1 MQQSQR
7 KILSLAFGVALATFA
22 AGAFAA
28 DAPASEEK
36 PLYES
41 VYSKSYAQYF
51 GGVGTVGE
59 AYDGTKDIQDW
70 EPSLVSKP
78 DGTKVW
84 SDLRTIYINTALD
97 PSNRY
102 SSINGF
108 VNVKFSGL
116 NLVNEHVS
124 RSNTFVLSDGNSDK
138 SASRETHLAFEGSV
152 IKHWNIVVEEP
163 TYREYFGIEDG
174 ERSTEHSITFRNSE
188 FTGDIVHNSKDA
200 GLMTDF
206 SPLVSDKGNQLNLD
220 LDGTKWT
227 GATYSTITSKVEG
240 GNSTK
245 QERDETSNHRTSLL
259 LANNSHWAVTDDS
272 FVTTLKADSDSDV
285 EILAGTAEKK
295 TKLSIDELDSG
306 VRVNVNDNTSLTV
319 GKTTDPAAAVLTD
332 GETTIH
338 ELDVRFKGLENA
350 AVAVRADNVST
361 KLVASDTLRAE
372 YDDDTII
379 RAMAKAVHTKE
390 ETVRFELEQGLF
402 SDGVSGT
409 VSHEGDDTF
418 QVNKTNRTTNENA
431 LAVADTG
438 SILFMQWRAETDDV
452 MQRMGDVRSSGKT
465 GLWVRHYGGRSE
477 FGSSDYDYLALQMG
491 ADRLVY
497 DGDVKV
503 LAGAAFS
510 YTDGDAKYS
519 TGTSDAKSY
528 AFTAYGELLTQSGS
542 FLTAALKYGAL
553 RNEVELSK
561 TIDGEFRA
569 DAWAFSV
576 ETGHRFALAKSFF
589 VEPHVGLTY
598 AKVNGDSFRV
608 GDNASVK
615 QDDFDSLVGG
625 VGLTLGFSCPN
636 DRGDVYLRL
645 DQKYD
650 FQGETSTGF
659 YSNGREVNRF
669 DKDLGGSWFEIGLGA
684 KARLTE
690 SLTGYAEFETAH
702 SGEVETPFRWNL
714 GLRYTF

>member
-1 MQQSQR
+1 MFTPLR
-7 KILSLAFGVALATFA
+7 HALSLAVGSALAVSA
-22 AGAFAA
+22 SGAFAGP
-28 DAPASEEK
+28 DG
-36 PLYES
+36 S
-41 VYSKSYAQYF
+41 VFGQSYAQYF
-51 GGVGTVGE
+51 GGVGAAGA
-59 AYDGTKDIQDW
+59 AYDGTQDILNW
-70 EPSLVSKP
+70 KP
-78 DGTKVW
+78 
-84 SDLRTIYINTALD
+84 
-97 PSNRY
+97 
-102 SSINGF
+102 
-108 VNVKFSGL
+108 
-116 NLVNEHVS
+116 
-124 RSNTFVLSDGNSDK
+124 
-138 SASRETHLAFEGSV
+138 
-152 IKHWNIVVEEP
+152 
-163 TYREYFGIEDG
+163 
-174 ERSTEHSITFRNSE
+174 TEIT
-188 FTGDIVHNSKDA
+188 
-200 GLMTDF
+200 L
-206 SPLVSDKGNQLNLD
+206 P
-220 LDGTKWT
+220 
-227 GATYSTITSKVEG
+227 
-240 GNSTK
+240 
-245 QERDETSNHRTSLL
+245 DETSNHRTNLL
-259 LANNSHWAVTDDS
+259 LADNSHWAVTDDS

-285 EILAGTAEKK
+285 EILAGTAEKQ
-295 TKLSIDELDSG
+295 TKLSIDKLDSG

-319 GKTTDPAAAVLTD
+319 GEQTAEPAAAVLADDVPKTY
-332 GETTIH
+332 

-350 AVAVRADNVST
+350 DVVVQADNVST
-361 KLVASDTLRAE
+361 KLVASANLRDGH
-372 YDDDTII
+372 DDDTII
-379 RAMAKAVHTKE
+379 RAMAEAVDTKE

-409 VSHEGDDTF
+409 VSHEDGTL

-542 FLTAALKYGAL
+542 FLSAALKYGAL

>member
-1 MQQSQR
+1 MFTPLR
-7 KILSLAFGVALATFA
+7 HALSLAVGSALAVSA
-22 AGAFAA
+22 SGAFAGP
-28 DAPASEEK
+28 DG
-36 PLYES
+36 S
-41 VYSKSYAQYF
+41 VFGQSYAQYF
-51 GGVGTVGE
+51 GGVGAAGA
-59 AYDGTKDIQDW
+59 AYDGTQDILNW
-70 EPSLVSKP
+70 KP
-78 DGTKVW
+78 TEITLPDETKVW
-84 SDLRTIYINTALD
+84 TNLRTIYLTTGLD
-97 PSNRY
+97 PLNSY
-102 SSINGF
+102 SSVNGK
-108 VNVKFSGL
+108 VHVSFSGL
-116 NLVNEHVS
+116 NLVNDKGS
-124 RSNTFVLSDGNSDK
+124 KPYKITMSDSSADK
-138 SASRETHLAFEGSV
+138 SPVRDMSLTFTDSV
-152 IKHWNIVVEEP
+152 VKRWNIVVEEP
-163 TYREYFGIEDG
+163 TYRKYFGIEDG
-174 ERSTEHSITFRNSE
+174 KHSTEHSITFRNSE
-188 FTGDIVHNSKDA
+188 FSGDIVHNSKDA

-206 SPLVSDKGNQLNLD
+206 SLVSDKGNQLNLD
-220 LDGTKWT
+220 LYGTKWT

-245 QERDETSNHRTSLL
+245 QERDETLKHRTNLL
-259 LANNSHWAVTDDS
+259 LADNSHWAVTDDS
-272 FVTTLKADSDSDV
+272 FVTTLTADSDSDV

-295 TKLSIDELDSG
+295 TKLSIDKLESG

-319 GKTTDPAAAVLTD
+319 GKTADPAAAVLADDVPKTY
-332 GETTIH
+332 

-350 AVAVRADNVST
+350 DVAVQADNVST
-361 KLVASDTLRAE
+361 KLVASANLRDG

-379 RAMAKAVHTKE
+379 RAMAEAVDTTEK
-390 ETVRFELEQGLF
+390 TVRFELEADTF
-402 SDGVSGT
+402 SDAVSGT
-409 VSHEGDDTF
+409 MRQEDGTF
-418 QVNKTNRTTNENA
+418 QVDQMHRTTNENA

>member
-1 MQQSQR
+1 MFTPLR
-7 KILSLAFGVALATFA
+7 HALSLAVGSALAVSA
-22 AGAFAA
+22 SGAFAGT
-28 DAPASEEK
+28 
-36 PLYES
+36 YQS
-41 VYSKSYAQYF
+41 VFGQSYAQYF
-51 GGVGTVGE
+51 GGVGTVDA
-59 AYDGTKDIQDW
+59 AYDGTKDIQNW
-70 EPSLVSKP
+70 KPTEITYP
-78 DGTKVW
+78 DGSKGQTN
-84 SDLRTIYINTALD
+84 LRTIYVTTGLD
-97 PSNRY
+97 PQNRH
-102 SSINGF
+102 SSVRGL
-108 VNVKFSGL
+108 VNLGFSGL
-116 NLVNEHVS
+116 NLVNDNGSKPYVITMS
-124 RSNTFVLSDGNSDK
+124 DSNGDK
-138 SASRETHLAFEGSV
+138 SPMRDMRLTFTDSV
-152 IKHWNIVVEEP
+152 VQRWNIVVEEP
-163 TYREYFGIEDG
+163 TYRKYFGIEDG
-174 ERSTEHSITFRNSE
+174 GHSTEHSITFRNSE
-188 FTGDIVHNSKDA
+188 FTGDIIHNSKEA
-200 GLMTDF
+200 GSMTDF
-206 SPLVSDKGNQLNLD
+206 VLVSEKGNQLDLD

-227 GATYSTITSKVEG
+227 GATYSTVGTKHER
-240 GNSTK
+240 NETLKHST
-245 QERDETSNHRTSLL
+245 NLL

-285 EILAGTAEKK
+285 EILAGTAQKQ

-319 GKTTDPAAAVLTD
+319 GKTAEPAAAVLAD

-338 ELDVRFKGLENA
+338 ELDVRFNGLENA

-372 YDDDTII
+372 HDDNALIS
-379 RAMAKAVHTKE
+379 AMAKAVDSKE
-390 ETVRFELEQGLF
+390 TTVRFELEADTF
-402 SDGVSGT
+402 SDAVSGT
-409 VSHEGDDTF
+409 LGRQEDGSL
-418 QVNKTNRTTNENA
+418 QVDQMHRTTNENA

-553 RNEVELSK
+553 RNEIEFSK
-561 TIDGEFRA
+561 MLDGEFRA

-690 SLTGYAEFETAH
+690 SLTGYAEFETAQ

>member
-1 MQQSQR
+1 MFTPLR
-7 KILSLAFGVALATFA
+7 HALSLAVGSALAVSA
-22 AGAFAA
+22 SSALA
-28 DAPASEEK
+28 DT
-36 PLYES
+36 YQS
-41 VYSKSYAQYF
+41 VFGQSYAQYF
-51 GGVGTVGE
+51 GGVGSVDA
-59 AYDGTKDIQDW
+59 AYDGTKDIQNW
-70 EPSLVSKP
+70 TPTEITYP
-78 DGTKVW
+78 DGSKGQTN
-84 SDLRTIYINTALD
+84 LRTIYLTTGLD
-97 PSNRY
+97 PLNSY
-102 SSINGF
+102 SSVNGK
-108 VNVKFSGL
+108 VHVSFSGL
-116 NLVNEHVS
+116 NLVNDKGS
-124 RSNTFVLSDGNSDK
+124 KPYKITMSDSSADK
-138 SASRETHLAFEGSV
+138 SPVRDMSLTFDNSV
-152 IKHWNIVVEEP
+152 VKRWNIVVEEP
-163 TYREYFGIEDG
+163 TYREYFGIQEG
-174 ERSTEHSITFRNSE
+174 ERSTEHSITFVNSE

-200 GLMTDF
+200 GLMKDF
-206 SPLVSDKGNQLNLD
+206 ALVSEKGNQLDLD

-227 GATYSTITSKVEG
+227 GATYSTVG
-240 GNSTK
+240 TK

-272 FVTTLKADSDSDV
+272 FVTTLKADSSSDV
-285 EILAGTAEKK
+285 EILAGTAEKQ
-295 TKLSIDELDSG
+295 TKLSIDKLDSG

-319 GKTTDPAAAVLTD
+319 GKTAGPAAAVLADDVPKTY
-332 GETTIH
+332 

-350 AVAVRADNVST
+350 DVAVQADNVST

-372 YDDDTII
+372 YDDNALIS
-379 RAMAKAVHTKE
+379 AMAKAVDTTEK
-390 ETVRFELEQGLF
+390 TVRFELEQGLF

-409 VSHEGDDTF
+409 VSYEGDDTL

>member
-1 MQQSQR
+1 MFTPLR
-7 KILSLAFGVALATFA
+7 HALSLAVGSALAVSA
-22 AGAFAA
+22 SGALAGP
-28 DAPASEEK
+28 DG
-36 PLYES
+36 S
-41 VYSKSYAQYF
+41 VFGQSYAQYF
-51 GGVGTVGE
+51 GGVGAAGA
-59 AYDGTKDIQDW
+59 AYDGTQDILNW
-70 EPSLVSKP
+70 KP
-78 DGTKVW
+78 TEITLPDETKVW
-84 SDLRTIYINTALD
+84 TNLRTIYLTTGLD
-97 PSNRY
+97 PLNSY
-102 SSINGF
+102 SSVNGK
-108 VNVKFSGL
+108 VHVSFSGL
-116 NLVNEHVS
+116 NLVNDKGS
-124 RSNTFVLSDGNSDK
+124 KPYKITMSDSSADK
-138 SASRETHLAFEGSV
+138 SPVRDMSLTFDNSV
-152 IKHWNIVVEEP
+152 VKRWNIVVEEP
-163 TYREYFGIEDG
+163 TYREYFGIQEG
-174 ERSTEHSITFRNSE
+174 ERSTEHSITFVNSE

-200 GLMTDF
+200 GLMKDF
-206 SPLVSDKGNQLNLD
+206 ALVSNEGNQLELH
-220 LDGTKWT
+220 LFGSKWT
-227 GATYSTITSKVEG
+227 GATYSTVG
-240 GNSTK
+240 TK
-245 QERDETSNHRTSLL
+245 QERDETLKHRTNLL
-259 LANNSHWAVTDDS
+259 LADNSHWAVTDDS

-285 EILAGTAEKK
+285 EILAGTAEKQ
-295 TKLSIDELDSG
+295 TKLSIDKLDSG

-372 YDDDTII
+372 YDDNALIS
-379 RAMAKAVHTKE
+379 AMAEAVDTTE
-390 ETVRFELEQGLF
+390 ETVRFELEADTF
-402 SDGVSGT
+402 SDAVSGT
-409 VSHEGDDTF
+409 MRQEDGTF
-418 QVNKTNRTTNENA
+418 QVDQMHRTTNENA

-659 YSNGREVNRF
+659 YSNDREVNRF

>member
-1 MQQSQR
+1 MSA
-7 KILSLAFGVALATFA
+7 SGALA
-22 AGAFAA
+22 GP
-28 DAPASEEK
+28 DG
-36 PLYES
+36 S
-41 VYSKSYAQYF
+41 VFDKYNTQYF
-51 GGVGTVGE
+51 SGVGKFE
-59 AYDGTKDIQDW
+59 SPYDGTKDIQKW
-70 EPSLVSKP
+70 TSAEYAER
-78 DGTKVW
+78 
-84 SDLRTIYINTALD
+84 DLRLINLITGLD
-97 PSNRY
+97 PFN
-102 SSINGF
+102 SSSSVNGK
-108 VNVKFSGL
+108 VHVSFSGL
-116 NLVNEHVS
+116 NLVNDKGS
-124 RSNTFVLSDGNSDK
+124 KPYRITMSDSNADK
-138 SASRETHLAFEGSV
+138 SPERDMSLTFTNSV
-152 IKHWNIVVEEP
+152 VKRWNIVVEEP
-163 TYREYFGIEDG
+163 THRKYFDIEDG
-174 ERSTEHSITFRNSE
+174 KHSTEHSITFVNSE

-206 SPLVSDKGNQLNLD
+206 DRVSNEGNELALD
-220 LDGTKWT
+220 LYGTKWT

-245 QERDETSNHRTSLL
+245 QERDETLKHRTNLL
-259 LANNSHWAVTDDS
+259 LADNSHWAVTDDS
-272 FVTTLKADSDSDV
+272 FVTTLTADSDSDV

-295 TKLSIDELDSG
+295 TKLSIGNLGSD

-319 GKTTDPAAAVLTD
+319 VGEQTTEPAAAVLVD
-332 GETTIH
+332 GENTIH

-361 KLVASDTLRAE
+361 KLVASANLRDGH
-372 YDDDTII
+372 DDDTII
-379 RAMAKAVHTKE
+379 RAMAKAVDTKE

-409 VSHEGDDTF
+409 VSHDEGDGTL

>member
-1 MQQSQR
+1 MFIPLR
-7 KILSLAFGVALATFA
+7 HALSLAVGSALAVSA
-22 AGAFAA
+22 SGAFA
-28 DAPASEEK
+28 DT
-36 PLYES
+36 YQS
-41 VYSKSYAQYF
+41 VFGQSYAQYF
-51 GGVGTVGE
+51 GGVGTVDA
-59 AYDGTKDIQDW
+59 AYDGTKDIQNW
-70 EPSLVSKP
+70 KPTEITYP
-78 DGTKVW
+78 DGSKGQTN
-84 SDLRTIYINTALD
+84 LRTIYVTTGLD
-97 PSNRY
+97 PQNRH
-102 SSINGF
+102 SSVRGL
-108 VNVKFSGL
+108 VNLGFSGL
-116 NLVNEHVS
+116 NLVNDKGSKPYVIMMS
-124 RSNTFVLSDGNSDK
+124 DSNGDK
-138 SASRETHLAFEGSV
+138 SPMRDMRLTFENSV
-152 IKHWNIVVEEP
+152 VQRWNIVVEEP
-163 TYREYFGIEDG
+163 TYRKYFGIEDG
-174 ERSTEHSITFRNSE
+174 VRSTEHSITFRNSE
-188 FTGDIVHNSKDA
+188 FTGDIIHNSKEA
-200 GLMTDF
+200 GSMTDF
-206 SPLVSDKGNQLNLD
+206 DLVLEKEKGNQLDLD

-227 GATYSTITSKVEG
+227 GATYSTVGTKHER
-240 GNSTK
+240 NETLKHST
-245 QERDETSNHRTSLL
+245 NLL

-272 FVTTLKADSDSDV
+272 FVTTLKADSSSDV
-285 EILAGTAEKK
+285 EILAGTAQKQ

-319 GKTTDPAAAVLTD
+319 GKTAEPAAAVLAD
-332 GETTIH
+332 GENTIH

-350 AVAVRADNVST
+350 AVAVRDDNVST

-372 YDDDTII
+372 HDDNALIS
-379 RAMAKAVHTKE
+379 AMAKAVDTKE
-390 ETVRFELEQGLF
+390 NTVRFELEADTF
-402 SDGVSGT
+402 SDAVSGT
-409 VSHEGDDTF
+409 LGRQDDGTF
-418 QVNKTNRTTNENA
+418 QLDQMNRTTNENA

-477 FGSSDYDYLALQMG
+477 FGGSDYDYLALQMG

-553 RNEVELSK
+553 RNEIEFSK
-561 TIDGEFRA
+561 MLDGEFRA

-690 SLTGYAEFETAH
+690 SLTGYAEFETAQ

>member
-1 MQQSQR
+1 MFTPLR
-7 KILSLAFGVALATFA
+7 HALSLAVGSALAVSA
-22 AGAFAA
+22 SSALA
-28 DAPASEEK
+28 DT
-36 PLYES
+36 YQS
-41 VYSKSYAQYF
+41 VFGQSYAQYF
-51 GGVGTVGE
+51 GGVGSVDA
-59 AYDGTKDIQDW
+59 AYDGTKDIQNW
-70 EPSLVSKP
+70 TPTEITYP
-78 DGTKVW
+78 DGSKGQTN
-84 SDLRTIYINTALD
+84 LRTIYLTTGLD
-97 PSNRY
+97 PLNSY
-102 SSINGF
+102 SSVNGK
-108 VNVKFSGL
+108 VHVSFSGL
-116 NLVNEHVS
+116 NLVNDKGS
-124 RSNTFVLSDGNSDK
+124 KPYKITMSDSSADK
-138 SASRETHLAFEGSV
+138 SPVRDMSLTFDNSV
-152 IKHWNIVVEEP
+152 VKRWNIVVEEP
-163 TYREYFGIEDG
+163 TYREYFGIQEG
-174 ERSTEHSITFRNSE
+174 ERSTEHSITFVNSE

-200 GLMTDF
+200 GLMKDF
-206 SPLVSDKGNQLNLD
+206 ALVSEKGNQLDLD

-227 GATYSTITSKVEG
+227 GATYSTVG
-240 GNSTK
+240 TK
-245 QERDETSNHRTSLL
+245 QERDETLKHSTNLL

-272 FVTTLKADSDSDV
+272 FVTTLKADSSSDV
-285 EILAGTAEKK
+285 EILAGTAEKQ
-295 TKLSIDELDSG
+295 TKLSIDKLDSG

-319 GKTTDPAAAVLTD
+319 GKTAGPAAAVLADDVPKTY
-332 GETTIH
+332 

-350 AVAVRADNVST
+350 DVAVQADNVST

-372 YDDDTII
+372 YDDNALIS
-379 RAMAKAVHTKE
+379 AMAKAVDTTE
-390 ETVRFELEQGLF
+390 ETVRFELEADTF
-402 SDGVSGT
+402 SDAVSGT
-409 VSHEGDDTF
+409 LGRQEDGSF
-418 QVNKTNRTTNENA
+418 QLDQMNRTTNENA

-702 SGEVETPFRWNL
+702 SGDVETPFRWNL

>member
-1 MQQSQR
+1 MFTPLR
-7 KILSLAFGVALATFA
+7 HALSLAVGSALAVSA
-22 AGAFAA
+22 SSALA
-28 DAPASEEK
+28 DTYGPVFDK
-36 PLYES
+36 LNT
-41 VYSKSYAQYF
+41 QYF
-51 GGVGTVGE
+51 SGIGKFE
-59 AYDGTKDIQDW
+59 SPYDGTKDIQKW
-70 EPSLVSKP
+70 TSAEYAER
-78 DGTKVW
+78 
-84 SDLRTIYINTALD
+84 DLRLINLITGLD
-97 PSNRY
+97 PFN
-102 SSINGF
+102 SSSSVNGK
-108 VNVKFSGL
+108 VHVLFSGL
-116 NLVNEHVS
+116 NLVNDKGS
-124 RSNTFVLSDGNSDK
+124 KPYRITMSDSNADK
-138 SASRETHLAFEGSV
+138 SPERDMSLTFTDSV
-152 IKHWNIVVEEP
+152 VKRWNIVVEEP
-163 TYREYFGIEDG
+163 TYRTYFGIKEG

-206 SPLVSDKGNQLNLD
+206 SLVSDKGNQLNLD
-220 LDGTKWT
+220 LYGTKWT

-259 LANNSHWAVTDDS
+259 LANKSHWAVTDDS

-285 EILAGTAEKK
+285 EILAGTAEKQ
-295 TKLSIDELDSG
+295 TKLSIDKLDSG

-319 GKTTDPAAAVLTD
+319 GKTAGPAAAVLADDVPKTY
-332 GETTIH
+332 

-350 AVAVRADNVST
+350 DVAVQADNVST
-361 KLVASDTLRAE
+361 KLVASANLRDGH
-372 YDDDTII
+372 DDDTII

-402 SDGVSGT
+402 SDAVSGT
-409 VSHEGDDTF
+409 LGRQEDGSF
-418 QVNKTNRTTNENA
+418 QLDQMNRTSNENA
-431 LAVADTG
+431 LAVTDTG

>member
-1 MQQSQR
+1 MFTPLR
-7 KILSLAFGVALATFA
+7 HALSLAVGSALAVSA
-22 AGAFAA
+22 SGALAGP
-28 DAPASEEK
+28 DG
-36 PLYES
+36 S
-41 VYSKSYAQYF
+41 VFGQSYAQYF
-51 GGVGTVGE
+51 GGVGAAGA
-59 AYDGTKDIQDW
+59 AYDGTQDILNW
-70 EPSLVSKP
+70 KP
-78 DGTKVW
+78 TEITLPDETKVW
-84 SDLRTIYINTALD
+84 TNLRTIYLTTGLD
-97 PSNRY
+97 PLNSY
-102 SSINGF
+102 SSVNGK
-108 VNVKFSGL
+108 VHVSFSGL
-116 NLVNEHVS
+116 NLVNDKGS
-124 RSNTFVLSDGNSDK
+124 KPYKITMSDSSADK
-138 SASRETHLAFEGSV
+138 SPVRDMSLTFDNSV
-152 IKHWNIVVEEP
+152 VKRWNIVVEEP
-163 TYREYFGIEDG
+163 TYREYFGIQEG
-174 ERSTEHSITFRNSE
+174 ERSTEHSITFVNSE

-200 GLMTDF
+200 GLMKDF
-206 SPLVSDKGNQLNLD
+206 ALVSNEGNQLELH
-220 LDGTKWT
+220 LFGSKWT
-227 GATYSTITSKVEG
+227 GATYSTVG
-240 GNSTK
+240 TK
-245 QERDETSNHRTSLL
+245 QERDETLKHRTNLL
-259 LANNSHWAVTDDS
+259 LADNSHWAVTDDS

-285 EILAGTAEKK
+285 EILAGTAEKQ
-295 TKLSIDELDSG
+295 TKLSIDKLDSG

-319 GKTTDPAAAVLTD
+319 GKTAEPAVAVLADDVPKTY
-332 GETTIH
+332 

-350 AVAVRADNVST
+350 AVLVQADNVST
-361 KLVASDTLRAE
+361 KLVASANLRDGH
-372 YDDDTII
+372 DDDTII

-409 VSHEGDDTF
+409 VSHEGD
-418 QVNKTNRTTNENA
+418 VNKTNRTTNENA

>member
-1 MQQSQR
+1 MFIPLR
-7 KILSLAFGVALATFA
+7 HALSLAVGSALAVSA
-22 AGAFAA
+22 SGAFA
-28 DAPASEEK
+28 DT
-36 PLYES
+36 YQS
-41 VYSKSYAQYF
+41 VFGQSYAQYF
-51 GGVGTVGE
+51 GGVGTVDA
-59 AYDGTKDIQDW
+59 AYDGTKDIQNW
-70 EPSLVSKP
+70 KPTEITYP
-78 DGTKVW
+78 DGSKGQTN
-84 SDLRTIYINTALD
+84 LRTIYVTTGLD
-97 PSNRY
+97 PQNRH
-102 SSINGF
+102 SSVRGL
-108 VNVKFSGL
+108 VNLGFSGL
-116 NLVNEHVS
+116 NLVNDKGSKPYVIMMS
-124 RSNTFVLSDGNSDK
+124 DSNGDK
-138 SASRETHLAFEGSV
+138 SPMRDMRLTFENSV
-152 IKHWNIVVEEP
+152 VQRWNIVVEEP
-163 TYREYFGIEDG
+163 TYRKYFGIEDG
-174 ERSTEHSITFRNSE
+174 VRSTEHSITFRNSE
-188 FTGDIVHNSKDA
+188 FTGDIIHNSKEA
-200 GLMTDF
+200 GSMTDF
-206 SPLVSDKGNQLNLD
+206 DLVLEKEKGNQLDLD

-227 GATYSTITSKVEG
+227 GATYSTVGTKHER
-240 GNSTK
+240 NETLKHST
-245 QERDETSNHRTSLL
+245 NLL

-272 FVTTLKADSDSDV
+272 FVTTLKADSSSDV
-285 EILAGTAEKK
+285 EILAGTAQKQ

-319 GKTTDPAAAVLTD
+319 GKTAEPAAAVLAD
-332 GETTIH
+332 GENTIH

-372 YDDDTII
+372 HDDNALIS
-379 RAMAKAVHTKE
+379 AMAKAVDTKE
-390 ETVRFELEQGLF
+390 NTVRFELEADTF
-402 SDGVSGT
+402 SDAVSGT
-409 VSHEGDDTF
+409 LGRQEDDTL
-418 QVNKTNRTTNENA
+418 QVDQMHRTTNENA

-477 FGSSDYDYLALQMG
+477 FGGSDYDYLALQMG

-542 FLTAALKYGAL
+542 FLTAALKYGAH
-553 RNEVELSK
+553 RNEIEFSK
-561 TIDGEFRA
+561 MLDGEFRA

-690 SLTGYAEFETAH
+690 SLTGYAEFETAQ

>member
-1 MQQSQR
+1 MFTPLR
-7 KILSLAFGVALATFA
+7 HALSLAVGSALAVSA
-22 AGAFAA
+22 SGALAGP
-28 DAPASEEK
+28 DG
-36 PLYES
+36 S
-41 VYSKSYAQYF
+41 VFDKYNTQYF
-51 GGVGTVGE
+51 SGVGKAGSP
-59 AYDGTKDIQDW
+59 YDGTKDIQKW
-70 EPSLVSKP
+70 ASAEYSER
-78 DGTKVW
+78 
-84 SDLRTIYINTALD
+84 DLRMIYLHTGLD
-97 PSNRY
+97 PLNSK
-102 SSINGF
+102 SSVNGSVHVSF
-108 VNVKFSGL
+108 TGL
-116 NLVNEHVS
+116 NLVNDKGS
-124 RSNTFVLSDGNSDK
+124 KPYRITMSDSNSDK
-138 SASRETHLAFEGSV
+138 SPVRDMGLTFANSV
-152 IKHWNIVVEEP
+152 VKRWNIIVEEP
-163 TYREYFGIEDG
+163 TYQNKFGIEDG
-174 ERSTEHSITFRNSE
+174 EPSTEHSIAFIDSE
-188 FTGDIVHNSKDA
+188 FTGDILHNSKEE
-200 GLMTDF
+200 GLLNNLNRL
-206 SPLVSDKGNQLNLD
+206 SGEGNQLVLE
-220 LDGTKWT
+220 LYGTKWT
-227 GATYSTITSKVEG
+227 GATYSTTTRSTG
-240 GNSTK
+240 GTGTK
-245 QERDETSNHRTSLL
+245 EERDESLKHSTKL
-259 LANNSHWAVTDDS
+259 FLFSNSHWAVTDDS
-272 FVTTLKADSDSDV
+272 FVTTLQADSDSDV

-306 VRVNVNDNTSLTV
+306 LRVNVNDNTSLTV
-319 GKTTDPAAAVLTD
+319 GKTAEPTAAVLTD

-338 ELDVRFKGLENA
+338 ELDVRFKGLEKA

-372 YDDDTII
+372 YDDNALIS
-379 RAMAKAVHTKE
+379 AMAEAVDTTEK
-390 ETVRFELEQGLF
+390 TVRFELEADTF
-402 SDGVSGT
+402 SDAVSGT
-409 VSHEGDDTF
+409 MRQEDGTF
-418 QVNKTNRTTNENA
+418 QVDQMHRTTNENA

>member
-1 MQQSQR
+1 MFTPLR
-7 KILSLAFGVALATFA
+7 HALSLAVGSALAVSA
-22 AGAFAA
+22 SGALAGP
-28 DAPASEEK
+28 DG
-36 PLYES
+36 S
-41 VYSKSYAQYF
+41 VFDKYNTQYF
-51 GGVGTVGE
+51 SGVGKAGSP
-59 AYDGTKDIQDW
+59 YDGTKDIQKW
-70 EPSLVSKP
+70 TSAEYAER
-78 DGTKVW
+78 
-84 SDLRTIYINTALD
+84 DLRMIYLHTGLD
-97 PSNRY
+97 PLNSK
-102 SSINGF
+102 SSVNGSVHVSF
-108 VNVKFSGL
+108 TGL
-116 NLVNEHVS
+116 NLVNDKGS
-124 RSNTFVLSDGNSDK
+124 KPYRITMSDSNSDK
-138 SASRETHLAFEGSV
+138 SPVRDMGLTFANSV
-152 IKHWNIVVEEP
+152 VKRWNIIVEEP
-163 TYREYFGIEDG
+163 TYQNKFGIEKG
-174 ERSTEHSITFRNSE
+174 EPSTEHSIAFIDSE
-188 FTGDIVHNSKDA
+188 FTGDILHNSKEE
-200 GLMTDF
+200 GLLNNLNRL
-206 SPLVSDKGNQLNLD
+206 SGEGNQLVLE
-220 LDGTKWT
+220 LYGTKWT

-285 EILAGTAEKK
+285 EILAGTAEKQ
-295 TKLSIDELDSG
+295 TKLSIDKLDSG

-319 GKTTDPAAAVLTD
+319 GKTAKPAAAVLADDVPKTY
-332 GETTIH
+332 

-350 AVAVRADNVST
+350 DVAVQANNVST
-361 KLVASDTLRAE
+361 KLVASANLRDGH
-372 YDDDTII
+372 DDDTII

-409 VSHEGDDTF
+409 VSYEGDDTL

-690 SLTGYAEFETAH
+690 SLTGYAEFETAQ

>member
-1 MQQSQR
+1 MFTPLR
-7 KILSLAFGVALATFA
+7 HALSLAVGSALAVSA
-22 AGAFAA
+22 SGALAGP
-28 DAPASEEK
+28 DG
-36 PLYES
+36 S
-41 VYSKSYAQYF
+41 VFDKYNTQYF
-51 GGVGTVGE
+51 SGVGKFE
-59 AYDGTKDIQDW
+59 SPYDGTKDIQKW
-70 EPSLVSKP
+70 TSAEYAER
-78 DGTKVW
+78 
-84 SDLRTIYINTALD
+84 DLRLINLITGLD
-97 PSNRY
+97 PFN
-102 SSINGF
+102 SSSSVNGK
-108 VNVKFSGL
+108 VHVSFSGL
-116 NLVNEHVS
+116 NLVNDKGS
-124 RSNTFVLSDGNSDK
+124 KPYRITMSDSNADK
-138 SASRETHLAFEGSV
+138 SPERDMSLTFTNSV
-152 IKHWNIVVEEP
+152 VKRWNIVVEEP
-163 TYREYFGIEDG
+163 TYRKYFGIEDG
-174 ERSTEHSITFRNSE
+174 KHSTEHSITFVNSE

-206 SPLVSDKGNQLNLD
+206 DRVSNEGNELALD
-220 LDGTKWT
+220 LYGTKWT

-245 QERDETSNHRTSLL
+245 QERDETLKHRTNLL
-259 LANNSHWAVTDDS
+259 LADNSHWAVTDDS
-272 FVTTLKADSDSDV
+272 FVTTLTADSDSDV

-295 TKLSIDELDSG
+295 TKLSIGNLGSD

-319 GKTTDPAAAVLTD
+319 VGEQTTEPAAAVLVD
-332 GETTIH
+332 GENTIH

-361 KLVASDTLRAE
+361 KLVASANLRDGH
-372 YDDDTII
+372 DDDTII
-379 RAMAKAVHTKE
+379 RAMAKAVDTKE

-409 VSHEGDDTF
+409 VSHEGDDTL

-690 SLTGYAEFETAH
+690 SLTGYAEFETAQ

>member
-1 MQQSQR
+1 MFTPLR
-7 KILSLAFGVALATFA
+7 HALSLAVGSALAVSA
-22 AGAFAA
+22 SGALAG
-28 DAPASEEK
+28 P
-36 PLYES
+36 YQS
-41 VYSKSYAQYF
+41 VFGEMYTQYF
-51 GGVGTVGE
+51 GGVGEAGA
-59 AYDGTKDIQDW
+59 AYDGTQDILNW
-70 EPSLVSKP
+70 KP
-78 DGTKVW
+78 TEITLPNDTKVW
-84 SDLRTIYINTALD
+84 TNLRTIYLTTGLD
-97 PSNRY
+97 PLNSY
-102 SSINGF
+102 SSVNGK
-108 VNVKFSGL
+108 VHVSFSGL
-116 NLVNEHVS
+116 NLVNDKGS
-124 RSNTFVLSDGNSDK
+124 KPYKITMSDSSADK
-138 SASRETHLAFEGSV
+138 SPVRDMSLTFDNSV
-152 IKHWNIVVEEP
+152 VKRWNIVVEEP
-163 TYREYFGIEDG
+163 TYREYFGIQEG
-174 ERSTEHSITFRNSE
+174 ECSTEHSITFVNSE

-200 GLMTDF
+200 GLMKDF
-206 SPLVSDKGNQLNLD
+206 ALVSDKGNQLNLD
-220 LDGTKWT
+220 LYGTKWT

-245 QERDETSNHRTSLL
+245 QERDETLKHRTNLL
-259 LANNSHWAVTDDS
+259 LADNSHWAVTDDS

-285 EILAGTAEKK
+285 EILAGTAEKQ
-295 TKLSIDELDSG
+295 TKLSIDKLDSG

-319 GKTTDPAAAVLTD
+319 GKTAELAAAVLADDVPKTY
-332 GETTIH
+332 

-350 AVAVRADNVST
+350 DVVVQADNVST
-361 KLVASDTLRAE
+361 KLVASANLRDGH
-372 YDDDTII
+372 DDDTII
-379 RAMAKAVHTKE
+379 RAMAKAVDTKE

-409 VSHEGDDTF
+409 VSHEGD
-418 QVNKTNRTTNENA
+418 VNKTNRTTNENA

-491 ADRLVY
+491 ADRVVV

-608 GDNASVK
+608 GDNASVN

>member
-1 MQQSQR
+1 MFTPLR
-7 KILSLAFGVALATFA
+7 HALSLAVGSALAVSA
-22 AGAFAA
+22 SGALAGP
-28 DAPASEEK
+28 DG
-36 PLYES
+36 S
-41 VYSKSYAQYF
+41 VFDKYNTQYF
-51 GGVGTVGE
+51 SGVGKFE
-59 AYDGTKDIQDW
+59 SPYDGTKDIQKW
-70 EPSLVSKP
+70 TSAEYAER
-78 DGTKVW
+78 
-84 SDLRTIYINTALD
+84 DLRLINLITGLD
-97 PSNRY
+97 PFN
-102 SSINGF
+102 SSSSVNGK
-108 VNVKFSGL
+108 VHVSFSGL
-116 NLVNEHVS
+116 NLVNDKGS
-124 RSNTFVLSDGNSDK
+124 KPYRITMSDSNADK
-138 SASRETHLAFEGSV
+138 SPERDMSLTFTNSV
-152 IKHWNIVVEEP
+152 VKRWNIVVEEP
-163 TYREYFGIEDG
+163 TYRKYFGIEDG
-174 ERSTEHSITFRNSE
+174 KHSTEHSITFVNSE

-206 SPLVSDKGNQLNLD
+206 DRVSNEGNELALD
-220 LDGTKWT
+220 LYGTKWT

-245 QERDETSNHRTSLL
+245 QERDETLKHRTNLL
-259 LANNSHWAVTDDS
+259 LADNSHWAVTDDS
-272 FVTTLKADSDSDV
+272 FVTTLTADSDSDV

-295 TKLSIDELDSG
+295 TKLSIGNLGSD

-319 GKTTDPAAAVLTD
+319 VGEQTTEPAAAVLVD
-332 GETTIH
+332 GEATIH

-350 AVAVRADNVST
+350 DVAVQADNVST
-361 KLVASDTLRAE
+361 KLVASANLRDGH
-372 YDDDTII
+372 DDDTII
-379 RAMAKAVHTKE
+379 RAMAKAVDTKE

-409 VSHEGDDTF
+409 VSHEGDDTL

-690 SLTGYAEFETAH
+690 SLTGYAEFETAQ

>member
-1 MQQSQR
+1 MFTPLR
-7 KILSLAFGVALATFA
+7 HALSLAVGSALAVSA
-22 AGAFAA
+22 SSALA
-28 DAPASEEK
+28 DT
-36 PLYES
+36 YQS
-41 VYSKSYAQYF
+41 VFGQSYAQYF
-51 GGVGTVGE
+51 GGVGSVDA
-59 AYDGTKDIQDW
+59 AYDGTKDIQNW
-70 EPSLVSKP
+70 TPTEITYP
-78 DGTKVW
+78 DGSKGQTN
-84 SDLRTIYINTALD
+84 LRTIYLTTGLD
-97 PSNRY
+97 PLNSY
-102 SSINGF
+102 SSVNGK
-108 VNVKFSGL
+108 VHVSFSGL
-116 NLVNEHVS
+116 NLVNDKGS
-124 RSNTFVLSDGNSDK
+124 KPYKITMSDSSADK
-138 SASRETHLAFEGSV
+138 SPVRDMSLTFDNSV
-152 IKHWNIVVEEP
+152 VKRWNIVVEEP
-163 TYREYFGIEDG
+163 TYREYFGIQEG
-174 ERSTEHSITFRNSE
+174 ERSTEHSITFVNSE

-200 GLMTDF
+200 GLMKDF
-206 SPLVSDKGNQLNLD
+206 ALVSEKGNQLDLD

-227 GATYSTITSKVEG
+227 GATYSTVG
-240 GNSTK
+240 TK
-245 QERDETSNHRTSLL
+245 QERDETLKHSTNLL

-285 EILAGTAEKK
+285 EILAGTAEKQ
-295 TKLSIDELDSG
+295 TKLSIDKLDSG

-319 GKTTDPAAAVLTD
+319 GKTAEPAAAVLADDVPKTY
-332 GETTIH
+332 

-350 AVAVRADNVST
+350 DVVVQADNVST
-361 KLVASDTLRAE
+361 KLVASANLRDGH
-372 YDDDTII
+372 DDDTII
-379 RAMAKAVHTKE
+379 RAMAKAVDTKE

-409 VSHEGDDTF
+409 VSHEGDGTL

>member
-1 MQQSQR
+1 MFTPLR
-7 KILSLAFGVALATFA
+7 HALSLAVGSALAVSA
-22 AGAFAA
+22 SGAFA
-28 DAPASEEK
+28 DTYGPVFDK
-36 PLYES
+36 LNT
-41 VYSKSYAQYF
+41 QYF
-51 GGVGTVGE
+51 SGIGKFE
-59 AYDGTKDIQDW
+59 SPYDGTKDIQKW
-70 EPSLVSKP
+70 TSAEYAER
-78 DGTKVW
+78 
-84 SDLRTIYINTALD
+84 DLRLINLITGLD
-97 PSNRY
+97 PFNSN
-102 SSINGF
+102 SSVNGK
-108 VNVKFSGL
+108 VHVLFSGL
-116 NLVNEHVS
+116 NLVNDKGS
-124 RSNTFVLSDGNSDK
+124 KPYRITMSDSNADK
-138 SASRETHLAFEGSV
+138 SPERDMSLTFTDSV
-152 IKHWNIVVEEP
+152 VKRWNIVVEEP
-163 TYREYFGIEDG
+163 TYRTYFGIKEG

-206 SPLVSDKGNQLNLD
+206 ALVSDKGNQLNLD
-220 LDGTKWT
+220 LYGTKWT

-245 QERDETSNHRTSLL
+245 QERDETSNHRTNLL

-295 TKLSIDELDSG
+295 TKLSIDKLDSG

-319 GKTTDPAAAVLTD
+319 GEQTAEPAAAVLADDVPKTY
-332 GETTIH
+332 

-350 AVAVRADNVST
+350 AVAVWADNVST
-361 KLVASDTLRAE
+361 KLVASANLRDGH
-372 YDDDTII
+372 DDDTII
-379 RAMAKAVHTKE
+379 RAMAKAVNTKE

-409 VSHEGDDTF
+409 VSHEDGTL

>member
-1 MQQSQR
+1 MFTPLR
-7 KILSLAFGVALATFA
+7 HALSLAVGSALAVSA
-22 AGAFAA
+22 SGAFAGP
-28 DAPASEEK
+28 DG
-36 PLYES
+36 S
-41 VYSKSYAQYF
+41 VFGQSYAQYF
-51 GGVGTVGE
+51 GGVGAAGA
-59 AYDGTKDIQDW
+59 AYDGTQDILNW
-70 EPSLVSKP
+70 KP
-78 DGTKVW
+78 TEITLPNDTKVW
-84 SDLRTIYINTALD
+84 TNLRTIYLTTGLD
-97 PSNRY
+97 PLNSY
-102 SSINGF
+102 SSVNGK
-108 VNVKFSGL
+108 VHVSFSGL
-116 NLVNEHVS
+116 NLVNDKGS
-124 RSNTFVLSDGNSDK
+124 KPYKITMSDSSADK
-138 SASRETHLAFEGSV
+138 SPVRDMSLTFDNSV
-152 IKHWNIVVEEP
+152 VKRWNIVVEEP
-163 TYREYFGIEDG
+163 TYRKYFGIEDG
-174 ERSTEHSITFRNSE
+174 KHSTEHSITFVNSE

-200 GLMTDF
+200 GLMKDF
-206 SPLVSDKGNQLNLD
+206 ALVSDKGNQLNLD
-220 LDGTKWT
+220 LYGTKWT

-245 QERDETSNHRTSLL
+245 QERDETSNHRTNLL
-259 LANNSHWAVTDDS
+259 LADNSHWAVTDDS
-272 FVTTLKADSDSDV
+272 FVTTLTADSDSDV
-285 EILAGTAEKK
+285 EILAGTAEKQ
-295 TKLSIDELDSG
+295 TKLSIDKLDSG

-319 GKTTDPAAAVLTD
+319 GKTAELAAAVLADDVPKTY
-332 GETTIH
+332 

-350 AVAVRADNVST
+350 DVVVQADNVST
-361 KLVASDTLRAE
+361 KLVASANLRDGH
-372 YDDDTII
+372 DDDTII
-379 RAMAKAVHTKE
+379 RAMAKAVDTKE

-409 VSHEGDDTF
+409 VSHEGD
-418 QVNKTNRTTNENA
+418 VNKTNRTTNENA

-491 ADRLVY
+491 ADRVVV

>member
-1 MQQSQR
+1 MFTPLR
-7 KILSLAFGVALATFA
+7 HALSLAVGSALAVSA
-22 AGAFAA
+22 SGALAGP
-28 DAPASEEK
+28 DG
-36 PLYES
+36 S
-41 VYSKSYAQYF
+41 VFDKYNTQYF
-51 GGVGTVGE
+51 SGVGKFE
-59 AYDGTKDIQDW
+59 SPYDGTKDIQKW
-70 EPSLVSKP
+70 TSAEYAER
-78 DGTKVW
+78 
-84 SDLRTIYINTALD
+84 DLRLINLITGLD
-97 PSNRY
+97 PFN
-102 SSINGF
+102 SSSSVNGK
-108 VNVKFSGL
+108 VHVSFSGL
-116 NLVNEHVS
+116 NLVNDKGS
-124 RSNTFVLSDGNSDK
+124 KPYRITMSDSNADK
-138 SASRETHLAFEGSV
+138 SPERDMSLTFTNSV
-152 IKHWNIVVEEP
+152 VKRWNIVVEEP
-163 TYREYFGIEDG
+163 TYRKYFGIEDG
-174 ERSTEHSITFRNSE
+174 KHSTEHSITFVNSE

-206 SPLVSDKGNQLNLD
+206 DRVSNEGNELALD
-220 LDGTKWT
+220 LYGTKWT

-245 QERDETSNHRTSLL
+245 QERDETLKHRTNLL
-259 LANNSHWAVTDDS
+259 LADNSHWAVTDDS
-272 FVTTLKADSDSDV
+272 FVTTLTADSDSDV

-319 GKTTDPAAAVLTD
+319 GKKAEPAAAVLTD

-350 AVAVRADNVST
+350 DVVVQADNVST

-372 YDDDTII
+372 YDDNALIS
-379 RAMAKAVHTKE
+379 AMAEAVDTTEK
-390 ETVRFELEQGLF
+390 TVRFELEADTF
-402 SDGVSGT
+402 SDAVSGT
-409 VSHEGDDTF
+409 MRQEDGTF
-418 QVNKTNRTTNENA
+418 QVDQMHRTTNENA

>member
-1 MQQSQR
+1 MFTPLR
-7 KILSLAFGVALATFA
+7 HALSLAVGSALAVSA
-22 AGAFAA
+22 SGALAGP
-28 DAPASEEK
+28 DG
-36 PLYES
+36 S
-41 VYSKSYAQYF
+41 VFDKYNTQYF
-51 GGVGTVGE
+51 SGVGKFE
-59 AYDGTKDIQDW
+59 SPYDGTKDIQKW
-70 EPSLVSKP
+70 TSAEYAER
-78 DGTKVW
+78 
-84 SDLRTIYINTALD
+84 DLRLINLITGLD
-97 PSNRY
+97 PFN
-102 SSINGF
+102 SSSSVNGK
-108 VNVKFSGL
+108 VHVSFSGL
-116 NLVNEHVS
+116 NLVNDKGS
-124 RSNTFVLSDGNSDK
+124 KPYRITMSDSNADK
-138 SASRETHLAFEGSV
+138 SPERDMSLTFTNSV
-152 IKHWNIVVEEP
+152 VKRWNIVVEEP
-163 TYREYFGIEDG
+163 TYRKYFGIEDG
-174 ERSTEHSITFRNSE
+174 KHSTEHSITFVNSE

-206 SPLVSDKGNQLNLD
+206 DRVSNEGNELALD
-220 LDGTKWT
+220 LYGTKWT

-245 QERDETSNHRTSLL
+245 QERDETLKHRTNLL
-259 LANNSHWAVTDDS
+259 LADNSHWAVTDDS
-272 FVTTLKADSDSDV
+272 FVTTLTADSDSDV

-295 TKLSIDELDSG
+295 TKLSIGNLGSD

-319 GKTTDPAAAVLTD
+319 VGEQTAEPAAAVLAD
-332 GETTIH
+332 GENTIH

-361 KLVASDTLRAE
+361 KLVASANLRDGH
-372 YDDDTII
+372 DDDTII
-379 RAMAKAVHTKE
+379 RAMAKAVDTKE

-409 VSHEGDDTF
+409 VSHEGDDTL

>member
-1 MQQSQR
+1 MFTPLR
-7 KILSLAFGVALATFA
+7 HALSLAVGSALAVSA
-22 AGAFAA
+22 SGAFAGP
-28 DAPASEEK
+28 DG
-36 PLYES
+36 S
-41 VYSKSYAQYF
+41 VFGQSYAQYF
-51 GGVGTVGE
+51 GGVGAAGA
-59 AYDGTKDIQDW
+59 AYDGTQDILNW
-70 EPSLVSKP
+70 KP
-78 DGTKVW
+78 TEITLPDETKVW
-84 SDLRTIYINTALD
+84 TNLRTIYLTTGLD
-97 PSNRY
+97 PLNSY
-102 SSINGF
+102 SSVNGK
-108 VNVKFSGL
+108 VHVSFSGL
-116 NLVNEHVS
+116 NLVNDKGS
-124 RSNTFVLSDGNSDK
+124 KPYKITMSDSSADK
-138 SASRETHLAFEGSV
+138 SPVRDMSLTFDNSV
-152 IKHWNIVVEEP
+152 VKRWNIVVEEP
-163 TYREYFGIEDG
+163 TYRKYFGIEDG
-174 ERSTEHSITFRNSE
+174 KHSTEHSITFVNSE

-200 GLMTDF
+200 GLMKDF
-206 SPLVSDKGNQLNLD
+206 ALVSEKGNQLDLD

-227 GATYSTITSKVEG
+227 GATYSTVG
-240 GNSTK
+240 TK
-245 QERDETSNHRTSLL
+245 QERDETLKHSTNLL

-272 FVTTLKADSDSDV
+272 FVTTLKADSSSDV
-285 EILAGTAEKK
+285 EILAGTAEKQ
-295 TKLSIDELDSG
+295 TKLSIDKLDSG

-319 GKTTDPAAAVLTD
+319 GKTAGPAAAVLADDVPKTY
-332 GETTIH
+332 

-350 AVAVRADNVST
+350 DVAVQADNVST

-372 YDDDTII
+372 YDDNALIS
-379 RAMAKAVHTKE
+379 AMAKAVDTTEK
-390 ETVRFELEQGLF
+390 TVRFELEQGLF

-409 VSHEGDDTF
+409 VSYEGDDTL

-477 FGSSDYDYLALQMG
+477 FGTSDYDYLALQMG

>member
-1 MQQSQR
+1 MFTPLR
-7 KILSLAFGVALATFA
+7 HALSLAVGSALAVSA
-22 AGAFAA
+22 SGAFAGP
-28 DAPASEEK
+28 DG
-36 PLYES
+36 S
-41 VYSKSYAQYF
+41 VFGQSYAQYF
-51 GGVGTVGE
+51 GGVGAAGA
-59 AYDGTKDIQDW
+59 AYDGTQDILNW
-70 EPSLVSKP
+70 KP
-78 DGTKVW
+78 TEITLPDETKVW
-84 SDLRTIYINTALD
+84 TNLRTIYLTTGLD
-97 PSNRY
+97 PLNSY
-102 SSINGF
+102 SSVNGK
-108 VNVKFSGL
+108 VHVSFSGL
-116 NLVNEHVS
+116 NLVNDKGS
-124 RSNTFVLSDGNSDK
+124 KPYKITMSDSSADK
-138 SASRETHLAFEGSV
+138 SPVRDMSLTFDNSV
-152 IKHWNIVVEEP
+152 VKRWNIVVEEP
-163 TYREYFGIEDG
+163 TYREYFGIQEG
-174 ERSTEHSITFRNSE
+174 ERSTEHSITFVNSE

-200 GLMTDF
+200 GLMKDF
-206 SPLVSDKGNQLNLD
+206 ALVSDKGNQLELH
-220 LDGTKWT
+220 LFGSKWT
-227 GATYSTITSKVEG
+227 GATYSTVG
-240 GNSTK
+240 TK
-245 QERDETSNHRTSLL
+245 QERDETLKHRTNLL
-259 LANNSHWAVTDDS
+259 LADNSHWAVTDDS

-285 EILAGTAEKK
+285 EILAGTAEKQ
-295 TKLSIDELDSG
+295 TKLSIDKLDSG

-319 GKTTDPAAAVLTD
+319 GKTAEPAVAVLADDVPKTY
-332 GETTIH
+332 

-350 AVAVRADNVST
+350 DVVVQADNVST
-361 KLVASDTLRAE
+361 KLVASANLRDGH
-372 YDDDTII
+372 DDDTII
-379 RAMAKAVHTKE
+379 RAMAKAVDTKE

-409 VSHEGDDTF
+409 VSHEGD
-418 QVNKTNRTTNENA
+418 VNKTNRTTNENA

>member
-1 MQQSQR
+1 MFTPLR
-7 KILSLAFGVALATFA
+7 HALSLAVGSALAVSA
-22 AGAFAA
+22 SGALAGP
-28 DAPASEEK
+28 DG
-36 PLYES
+36 S
-41 VYSKSYAQYF
+41 VFDKYNTQYF
-51 GGVGTVGE
+51 SGVGKFE
-59 AYDGTKDIQDW
+59 SPYDGTKDIQKW
-70 EPSLVSKP
+70 TSAEYAER
-78 DGTKVW
+78 
-84 SDLRTIYINTALD
+84 DLRLINLITGLD
-97 PSNRY
+97 PFN
-102 SSINGF
+102 SSSSVNGK
-108 VNVKFSGL
+108 VHVSFSGL
-116 NLVNEHVS
+116 NLVNDKGS
-124 RSNTFVLSDGNSDK
+124 KPYRITMSDSNADK
-138 SASRETHLAFEGSV
+138 SPERDMSLTFTNSV
-152 IKHWNIVVEEP
+152 VKRWNIVVEEP
-163 TYREYFGIEDG
+163 TYRKYFGIEDG
-174 ERSTEHSITFRNSE
+174 KHSTEHSITFVNSE

-206 SPLVSDKGNQLNLD
+206 DRVSNEGNELALD
-220 LDGTKWT
+220 LYGTKWT

-245 QERDETSNHRTSLL
+245 QERDETLKHRTNLL
-259 LANNSHWAVTDDS
+259 LADNSHWAVTDDS
-272 FVTTLKADSDSDV
+272 FVTTLTADSDSDV

-295 TKLSIDELDSG
+295 TKLSIGNLGSD

-319 GKTTDPAAAVLTD
+319 GKKTDPAAAVLTD

-350 AVAVRADNVST
+350 DVAVQADNVST
-361 KLVASDTLRAE
+361 KLVASANLRDGH
-372 YDDDTII
+372 DDDTII
-379 RAMAKAVHTKE
+379 RAMAKAVHTNE

-409 VSHEGDDTF
+409 VSHVDGTL

-690 SLTGYAEFETAH
+690 SLTGYAEFETAQ

>member
-1 MQQSQR
+1 MFTPLR
-7 KILSLAFGVALATFA
+7 HALSLAVGSALAVSA
-22 AGAFAA
+22 SGALAGP
-28 DAPASEEK
+28 DG
-36 PLYES
+36 S
-41 VYSKSYAQYF
+41 VFDKYNTQYF
-51 GGVGTVGE
+51 SGVGKFE
-59 AYDGTKDIQDW
+59 SPYDGTKDIQKW
-70 EPSLVSKP
+70 TSAEYAER
-78 DGTKVW
+78 
-84 SDLRTIYINTALD
+84 DLRLINLITGLD
-97 PSNRY
+97 PFN
-102 SSINGF
+102 SSSSVNGK
-108 VNVKFSGL
+108 VHVSFSGL
-116 NLVNEHVS
+116 NLVNDKGS
-124 RSNTFVLSDGNSDK
+124 KPYRITMSDSNADK
-138 SASRETHLAFEGSV
+138 SPERDMSLTFTNSV
-152 IKHWNIVVEEP
+152 VKRWNIVVEEP
-163 TYREYFGIEDG
+163 TYRKYFGIEDG
-174 ERSTEHSITFRNSE
+174 KHSTEHSITFVNSE

-206 SPLVSDKGNQLNLD
+206 DRVSNEGNELALD
-220 LDGTKWT
+220 LYGTKWT

-245 QERDETSNHRTSLL
+245 QERDETLKHRTNLL
-259 LANNSHWAVTDDS
+259 LADNSHWAVTDDS
-272 FVTTLKADSDSDV
+272 FVTTLTADSDSDV

-295 TKLSIDELDSG
+295 TKLSIGNLGSD

-319 GKTTDPAAAVLTD
+319 VGEQTTEPAAAVLVD
-332 GETTIH
+332 GENTIH

-361 KLVASDTLRAE
+361 KLVASANLRDGH
-372 YDDDTII
+372 DDDTII
-379 RAMAKAVHTKE
+379 RAMAKAVDTKE

-409 VSHEGDDTF
+409 VSHEGDDTL

-625 VGLTLGFSCPN
+625 VGLTLGLSCPN

-690 SLTGYAEFETAH
+690 SLTGYAEFETAQ

>member
-1 MQQSQR
+1 MFTPLR
-7 KILSLAFGVALATFA
+7 HALSLAVGSALAVSA
-22 AGAFAA
+22 SSAFA
-28 DAPASEEK
+28 DT
-36 PLYES
+36 YQS
-41 VYSKSYAQYF
+41 VLGESYAQYF
-51 GGVGTVGE
+51 GGVGSVDA
-59 AYDGTKDIQDW
+59 AYDGTKDIQNW
-70 EPSLVSKP
+70 KPTEITYP
-78 DGTKVW
+78 DGSKGQTN
-84 SDLRTIYINTALD
+84 LRTIYVTTGLD
-97 PSNRY
+97 PQNRH
-102 SSINGF
+102 SSVRGL
-108 VNVKFSGL
+108 VNLGFSGL
-116 NLVNEHVS
+116 NLVNDKGSKPYVITMS
-124 RSNTFVLSDGNSDK
+124 DSNGDK
-138 SASRETHLAFEGSV
+138 SPMRDMRLTFENSV
-152 IKHWNIVVEEP
+152 VQRWNIVVEEP
-163 TYREYFGIEDG
+163 TYRKYFGIEDG
-174 ERSTEHSITFRNSE
+174 VRSTEHSITFRNSE
-188 FTGDIVHNSKDA
+188 FTGDIIHNSKEA
-200 GLMTDF
+200 GSMTDF
-206 SPLVSDKGNQLNLD
+206 APVLAKEKGNQLELD

-227 GATYSTITSKVEG
+227 GATYSTVGTKHER
-240 GNSTK
+240 NETLKHST
-245 QERDETSNHRTSLL
+245 NLL

-272 FVTTLKADSDSDV
+272 FVTTLKADSSSDV
-285 EILAGTAEKK
+285 EILAGTAQKQ
-295 TKLSIDELDSG
+295 TKLSIDKLDSG

-319 GKTTDPAAAVLTD
+319 GKQTAEPAAAVLAD
-332 GETTIH
+332 DEPKPY

-372 YDDDTII
+372 HDDNALIS
-379 RAMAKAVHTKE
+379 AMAKAVDTKE
-390 ETVRFELEQGLF
+390 NTVRFELEADTF
-402 SDGVSGT
+402 SDAVSGT
-409 VSHEGDDTF
+409 LGRQDGTL
-418 QVNKTNRTTNENA
+418 QVDQMHRTTNENA

-553 RNEVELSK
+553 RNEIEFSK
-561 TIDGEFRA
+561 MLDGEFRA

-690 SLTGYAEFETAH
+690 SLTGYAEFETAQ

>member
-1 MQQSQR
+1 MFTPLR
-7 KILSLAFGVALATFA
+7 HALSLAVGSALAVSA
-22 AGAFAA
+22 SGALAGP
-28 DAPASEEK
+28 DG
-36 PLYES
+36 S
-41 VYSKSYAQYF
+41 VFDKYNTQYF
-51 GGVGTVGE
+51 SGVGKFE
-59 AYDGTKDIQDW
+59 SPYDGTKDIQKW
-70 EPSLVSKP
+70 TSAEYAER
-78 DGTKVW
+78 
-84 SDLRTIYINTALD
+84 DLRLINLITGLD
-97 PSNRY
+97 PFN
-102 SSINGF
+102 SSSSVNGK
-108 VNVKFSGL
+108 VHVSFSGL
-116 NLVNEHVS
+116 NLVNDKGS
-124 RSNTFVLSDGNSDK
+124 KPYRITMSDSNADK
-138 SASRETHLAFEGSV
+138 SPERDMSLTFTNSV
-152 IKHWNIVVEEP
+152 VKRWNIVVEEP
-163 TYREYFGIEDG
+163 TYRKYFGIEDG
-174 ERSTEHSITFRNSE
+174 KHSTEHSITFVNSE

-206 SPLVSDKGNQLNLD
+206 NRVSNEGNELALD
-220 LDGTKWT
+220 LYGTKWT

-245 QERDETSNHRTSLL
+245 QERDETLKHRTNLL
-259 LANNSHWAVTDDS
+259 LADNSHWAVTDDS
-272 FVTTLKADSDSDV
+272 FVTTLTADSDSDV

-295 TKLSIDELDSG
+295 TKLSIGNLGSD

-319 GKTTDPAAAVLTD
+319 VGEQTTEPAAAVLVD
-332 GETTIH
+332 GENTIH

-361 KLVASDTLRAE
+361 KLVASANLRDGH
-372 YDDDTII
+372 DDDTII
-379 RAMAKAVHTKE
+379 RAMAKAVDTKE

-409 VSHEGDDTF
+409 VSHEGDDTL

>member
-1 MQQSQR
+1 MFTPLR
-7 KILSLAFGVALATFA
+7 HALSLAVGSALAVSA
-22 AGAFAA
+22 SGALAGP
-28 DAPASEEK
+28 DG
-36 PLYES
+36 S
-41 VYSKSYAQYF
+41 VFDKYNTQYF
-51 GGVGTVGE
+51 SGVGKFE
-59 AYDGTKDIQDW
+59 SPYDGTKDIQKW
-70 EPSLVSKP
+70 TSAEYAER
-78 DGTKVW
+78 
-84 SDLRTIYINTALD
+84 DLRLINLITGLD
-97 PSNRY
+97 PFN
-102 SSINGF
+102 SSSSVNGK
-108 VNVKFSGL
+108 VHVSFSGL
-116 NLVNEHVS
+116 NLVNDKGS
-124 RSNTFVLSDGNSDK
+124 KPYRITMSDSNADK
-138 SASRETHLAFEGSV
+138 SPERDMSLTFTNSV
-152 IKHWNIVVEEP
+152 VKRWNIVVEEP
-163 TYREYFGIEDG
+163 TYRKYFGIEDG
-174 ERSTEHSITFRNSE
+174 KHSTEHSITFVNSE

-206 SPLVSDKGNQLNLD
+206 ARVSDEGNELALD
-220 LDGTKWT
+220 LYGTKWT

-245 QERDETSNHRTSLL
+245 QERDETLKHRTNLL
-259 LANNSHWAVTDDS
+259 LADNSHWAVTDDS
-272 FVTTLKADSDSDV
+272 FVTTLTADSDSDV

-295 TKLSIDELDSG
+295 TKLSIGNLGSD

-319 GKTTDPAAAVLTD
+319 VGEQTTEPAAAVLAD
-332 GETTIH
+332 GENTIH

-372 YDDDTII
+372 HDDNALIS
-379 RAMAKAVHTKE
+379 AMAKAVDTKE
-390 ETVRFELEQGLF
+390 NTVRFELEADTF
-402 SDGVSGT
+402 SDAVSGT
-409 VSHEGDDTF
+409 LGRQEDDTF
-418 QVNKTNRTTNENA
+418 QVDQMNRKTNENA

-452 MQRMGDVRSSGKT
+452 MHRMGDVRSSGKT

>member
-1 MQQSQR
+1 MFIPLR
-7 KILSLAFGVALATFA
+7 HALSLAVGSALAVSA
-22 AGAFAA
+22 SGAFA
-28 DAPASEEK
+28 DT
-36 PLYES
+36 YQS
-41 VYSKSYAQYF
+41 VFGQSYAQYF
-51 GGVGTVGE
+51 GGVGTVDA
-59 AYDGTKDIQDW
+59 AYDGTKDIQNW
-70 EPSLVSKP
+70 KPTEITYP
-78 DGTKVW
+78 DGSKGQTN
-84 SDLRTIYINTALD
+84 LRTIYVTTGLD
-97 PSNRY
+97 PQNRH
-102 SSINGF
+102 SSVRGL
-108 VNVKFSGL
+108 VNLGFSGL
-116 NLVNEHVS
+116 NLVNDKGSKPYVIMMS
-124 RSNTFVLSDGNSDK
+124 DSNGDK
-138 SASRETHLAFEGSV
+138 SPMRDMRLTFENSV
-152 IKHWNIVVEEP
+152 VQRWNIVVEEP
-163 TYREYFGIEDG
+163 TYRKYFGIEDG
-174 ERSTEHSITFRNSE
+174 VRSTEHSITFRNSE
-188 FTGDIVHNSKDA
+188 FTGDIIHNSKEA
-200 GLMTDF
+200 GSMTDF
-206 SPLVSDKGNQLNLD
+206 DLVLEKEKGNQLDLD

-227 GATYSTITSKVEG
+227 GATYSTVGTKHER
-240 GNSTK
+240 NETLKHST
-245 QERDETSNHRTSLL
+245 NLL

-272 FVTTLKADSDSDV
+272 FVTTLKADSSSDV
-285 EILAGTAEKK
+285 EILAGTAQKQ

-319 GKTTDPAAAVLTD
+319 GKTAEPAAAVLAD
-332 GETTIH
+332 GENTIH

-372 YDDDTII
+372 HDDNALIS
-379 RAMAKAVHTKE
+379 AMAKAVDTKE
-390 ETVRFELEQGLF
+390 NTVRFELEADTF
-402 SDGVSGT
+402 SDAVSGALGRQ
-409 VSHEGDDTF
+409 EDDTL
-418 QVNKTNRTTNENA
+418 QVDQMHRTTNENA

-477 FGSSDYDYLALQMG
+477 FGGSDYDYLALQMG

-553 RNEVELSK
+553 RNEIEFSK
-561 TIDGEFRA
+561 MLDGEFRA

-690 SLTGYAEFETAH
+690 SLTGYAEFETAQ

>member
-1 MQQSQR
+1 MFTPLR
-7 KILSLAFGVALATFA
+7 HALSLAVGSALAVSA
-22 AGAFAA
+22 SNALAG
-28 DAPASEEK
+28 P
-36 PLYES
+36 YQS
-41 VYSKSYAQYF
+41 VFGEMYTQYF
-51 GGVGTVGE
+51 GGVGEAGA
-59 AYDGTKDIQDW
+59 AYDGTQDILNW
-70 EPSLVSKP
+70 KP
-78 DGTKVW
+78 TEITLPNDTKVW
-84 SDLRTIYINTALD
+84 TNLRTIYLTTGLD
-97 PSNRY
+97 PLNSY
-102 SSINGF
+102 SSVNGK
-108 VNVKFSGL
+108 VHVSFSGL
-116 NLVNEHVS
+116 NLVNDKGS
-124 RSNTFVLSDGNSDK
+124 KPYKITMSDSSADK
-138 SASRETHLAFEGSV
+138 SPVRDMSLTFDNSV
-152 IKHWNIVVEEP
+152 VKRWNIVVEEP
-163 TYREYFGIEDG
+163 TYREYFGIQEG
-174 ERSTEHSITFRNSE
+174 ERSTEHSITFVNSE

-200 GLMTDF
+200 GLMKDF
-206 SPLVSDKGNQLNLD
+206 ALVSEKGNQLDLD

-227 GATYSTITSKVEG
+227 GATYSTVG
-240 GNSTK
+240 TK
-245 QERDETSNHRTSLL
+245 QERDETLKHSTNLL

-272 FVTTLKADSDSDV
+272 FVTTLKADSSSDV
-285 EILAGTAEKK
+285 EILAGTAEKQ
-295 TKLSIDELDSG
+295 TKLSIDKLDSG

-319 GKTTDPAAAVLTD
+319 GKTAGPAAAVLADDVPKTY
-332 GETTIH
+332 

-350 AVAVRADNVST
+350 DVAVQADNVST

-372 YDDDTII
+372 YDDNALIS
-379 RAMAKAVHTKE
+379 AMAKAVDTTEK
-390 ETVRFELEQGLF
+390 TVRFELEQGLF

-409 VSHEGDDTF
+409 VSYEGDDTL

>member
-1 MQQSQR
+1 MFTPLR
-7 KILSLAFGVALATFA
+7 HALSLAVGSALAVSA
-22 AGAFAA
+22 SGALAGP
-28 DAPASEEK
+28 DG
-36 PLYES
+36 S
-41 VYSKSYAQYF
+41 VFDKYNTQYF
-51 GGVGTVGE
+51 SGVGKAGSP
-59 AYDGTKDIQDW
+59 YDGTKDIQKW
-70 EPSLVSKP
+70 TSAEYSER
-78 DGTKVW
+78 
-84 SDLRTIYINTALD
+84 DLRMIYLHTGLD
-97 PSNRY
+97 PLNSK
-102 SSINGF
+102 SSVNGSVHVSF
-108 VNVKFSGL
+108 TGL
-116 NLVNEHVS
+116 NLVNDKGS
-124 RSNTFVLSDGNSDK
+124 KPYRITMSDSNSDK
-138 SASRETHLAFEGSV
+138 SPVRDMGLTFANSV
-152 IKHWNIVVEEP
+152 VKRWNIIVEEP
-163 TYREYFGIEDG
+163 TYQNKFGIEKG
-174 ERSTEHSITFRNSE
+174 EPSTEHSIAFIDSE
-188 FTGDIVHNSKDA
+188 FTGDILHNSKEE
-200 GLMTDF
+200 GLLNNLNRL
-206 SPLVSDKGNQLNLD
+206 SGEGNQLVLE
-220 LDGTKWT
+220 LYGTKWT
-227 GATYSTITSKVEG
+227 GATYSTTTRSTG
-240 GNSTK
+240 GTGTK
-245 QERDETSNHRTSLL
+245 EERDETLKHRTNLL

-285 EILAGTAEKK
+285 EILAGTAEKQ
-295 TKLSIDELDSG
+295 TKLSIDKLDSG

-319 GKTTDPAAAVLTD
+319 GKTAKPAAAVLAD
-332 GETTIH
+332 GEATIH
-338 ELDVRFKGLENA
+338 ELDVRFKGLEKA

-372 YDDDTII
+372 YDDNALIS
-379 RAMAKAVHTKE
+379 AMAEAVDTTEK
-390 ETVRFELEQGLF
+390 TVRFELEADTF
-402 SDGVSGT
+402 SDAVSGT
-409 VSHEGDDTF
+409 MRQEDGTF
-418 QVNKTNRTTNENA
+418 QVDQMHRTTNENA

-561 TIDGEFRA
+561 PIDGEFRA

>member
-1 MQQSQR
+1 MFTPLR
-7 KILSLAFGVALATFA
+7 HALSLAVGSALAVSA
-22 AGAFAA
+22 SGALAGP
-28 DAPASEEK
+28 DG
-36 PLYES
+36 S
-41 VYSKSYAQYF
+41 VFDKYNTQYF
-51 GGVGTVGE
+51 SGVGKFE
-59 AYDGTKDIQDW
+59 SPYDGTKDIQKW
-70 EPSLVSKP
+70 TSAEYAER
-78 DGTKVW
+78 
-84 SDLRTIYINTALD
+84 DLRLINLITGLD
-97 PSNRY
+97 PFN
-102 SSINGF
+102 SSSSVNGK
-108 VNVKFSGL
+108 VHVSFSGL
-116 NLVNEHVS
+116 NLVNDKGS
-124 RSNTFVLSDGNSDK
+124 KPYRITMSDSNADK
-138 SASRETHLAFEGSV
+138 SPERDMSLTFTNSV
-152 IKHWNIVVEEP
+152 VKRWNIVVEEP
-163 TYREYFGIEDG
+163 TYRKYFGIEDG
-174 ERSTEHSITFRNSE
+174 KHSTEHSITFVNSE

-206 SPLVSDKGNQLNLD
+206 DRVSNEGNELALD
-220 LDGTKWT
+220 LYGTKWT

-245 QERDETSNHRTSLL
+245 QERDETLKHRTNLL
-259 LANNSHWAVTDDS
+259 LADNSHWAVTDDS
-272 FVTTLKADSDSDV
+272 FVTTLTADSDSDV

-295 TKLSIDELDSG
+295 TKLSIGNLGSD

-319 GKTTDPAAAVLTD
+319 VGEQTTEPAAAVLVD
-332 GETTIH
+332 GENTIH

-361 KLVASDTLRAE
+361 KLVASANLRDGH
-372 YDDDTII
+372 DDDTII
-379 RAMAKAVHTKE
+379 RAMAKAVDTKE

-409 VSHEGDDTF
+409 VSHEGDDTL

>member
-1 MQQSQR
+1 MFTPLR
-7 KILSLAFGVALATFA
+7 HALSLAVGSALAVSA
-22 AGAFAA
+22 SSALA
-28 DAPASEEK
+28 DT
-36 PLYES
+36 YQS
-41 VYSKSYAQYF
+41 VFGQSYAQYF
-51 GGVGTVGE
+51 GGVGSVDA
-59 AYDGTKDIQDW
+59 AYDGTKDIQNW
-70 EPSLVSKP
+70 TPTEITYP
-78 DGTKVW
+78 DGSKGQTN
-84 SDLRTIYINTALD
+84 LRTIYLTTGLD
-97 PSNRY
+97 PLNSY
-102 SSINGF
+102 SSVNGK
-108 VNVKFSGL
+108 VHVSFSGL
-116 NLVNEHVS
+116 NLVNDKGS
-124 RSNTFVLSDGNSDK
+124 KPYKITMSDSSADK
-138 SASRETHLAFEGSV
+138 SPVRDMSLTFDNSV
-152 IKHWNIVVEEP
+152 VKRWNIVVEEP
-163 TYREYFGIEDG
+163 TYREYFGIQEG
-174 ERSTEHSITFRNSE
+174 ERSTEHSITFVNSE

-200 GLMTDF
+200 GLMKDF
-206 SPLVSDKGNQLNLD
+206 ALVSEKGNQLDLD

-227 GATYSTITSKVEG
+227 GATYSTVG
-240 GNSTK
+240 TK
-245 QERDETSNHRTSLL
+245 QERDETLKHSTNLL

-272 FVTTLKADSDSDV
+272 FVTTLKADSSSDV
-285 EILAGTAEKK
+285 EILAGTAEKQ
-295 TKLSIDELDSG
+295 TKLSIDKLDSG

-319 GKTTDPAAAVLTD
+319 GKTAGPAAAVLADDVPKTY
-332 GETTIH
+332 
-338 ELDVRFKGLENA
+338 ELDVRFKGLEYA
-350 AVAVRADNVST
+350 DVAVQADNVST

-372 YDDDTII
+372 YDDNALIS
-379 RAMAKAVHTKE
+379 AMAKAVDTTEK
-390 ETVRFELEQGLF
+390 TVRFELEQGLF

-409 VSHEGDDTF
+409 VSYEGDDTL

-645 DQKYD
+645 AQKYD

>member
-1 MQQSQR
+1 MFTPLR
-7 KILSLAFGVALATFA
+7 HALSLAVGSALAVSA
-22 AGAFAA
+22 SGALAGP
-28 DAPASEEK
+28 DG
-36 PLYES
+36 S
-41 VYSKSYAQYF
+41 VFDKYNTQYF
-51 GGVGTVGE
+51 SGVGKFE
-59 AYDGTKDIQDW
+59 SPYDGTKDIQKW
-70 EPSLVSKP
+70 TSAEYAER
-78 DGTKVW
+78 
-84 SDLRTIYINTALD
+84 DLRLINLSTGLD
-97 PSNRY
+97 PFN
-102 SSINGF
+102 SSSSVNGK
-108 VNVKFSGL
+108 VHVSFSGL
-116 NLVNEHVS
+116 NLVNDKGS
-124 RSNTFVLSDGNSDK
+124 KPYRITMSDSNADK
-138 SASRETHLAFEGSV
+138 SPERDMSLTFTNSV
-152 IKHWNIVVEEP
+152 VKRWNIVVEEP
-163 TYREYFGIEDG
+163 TYRKYFGIEDG
-174 ERSTEHSITFRNSE
+174 KHSTEHSITFVNSE

-206 SPLVSDKGNQLNLD
+206 DRVSNEGNELALD
-220 LDGTKWT
+220 LYGTKWT

-245 QERDETSNHRTSLL
+245 QERDETLKHRTNLL
-259 LANNSHWAVTDDS
+259 LADNSHWAITDDS
-272 FVTTLKADSDSDV
+272 FVTTLTADSDSDV

-295 TKLSIDELDSG
+295 TKLSIGNLGSD

-319 GKTTDPAAAVLTD
+319 VGEQTTEPAAAVLVD
-332 GETTIH
+332 GENTIH

-361 KLVASDTLRAE
+361 KLVASANLRDGQ
-372 YDDDTII
+372 DDDTII
-379 RAMAKAVHTKE
+379 RAMAKAVDTKE

-409 VSHEGDDTF
+409 VSHEGDGTL

>member
-1 MQQSQR
+1 MFTPLR
-7 KILSLAFGVALATFA
+7 HALSLAVGSALAVSA
-22 AGAFAA
+22 SGALAG
-28 DAPASEEK
+28 P
-36 PLYES
+36 YQS
-41 VYSKSYAQYF
+41 VFGEMYTQYF
-51 GGVGTVGE
+51 GGVGAAGA
-59 AYDGTKDIQDW
+59 AYDGTQDILNW
-70 EPSLVSKP
+70 KP
-78 DGTKVW
+78 TEITLPNDTKVW
-84 SDLRTIYINTALD
+84 TNLRTIYLTTGLD
-97 PSNRY
+97 PLNSY
-102 SSINGF
+102 SSVNGK
-108 VNVKFSGL
+108 VHVSFSGL
-116 NLVNEHVS
+116 NLVNDKGS
-124 RSNTFVLSDGNSDK
+124 KPYKITMSDSSADK
-138 SASRETHLAFEGSV
+138 SPVRDMSLTFDNSV
-152 IKHWNIVVEEP
+152 VKRWNIVVEEP
-163 TYREYFGIEDG
+163 TYREYFGIPEG
-174 ERSTEHSITFRNSE
+174 ESSTEHSITFVNSE

-200 GLMTDF
+200 GLMKDF
-206 SPLVSDKGNQLNLD
+206 ALVSNKGNQLELH
-220 LDGTKWT
+220 LFGSKWT
-227 GATYSTITSKVEG
+227 GATYSTVG
-240 GNSTK
+240 TK
-245 QERDETSNHRTSLL
+245 QERDETLKHRTNLL
-259 LANNSHWAVTDDS
+259 LADNSHWAVTDDS

-285 EILAGTAEKK
+285 EILAGTAEKQ
-295 TKLSIDELDSG
+295 TKLSIDKLDSG

-319 GKTTDPAAAVLTD
+319 GKTAEPAVAVLADDVPKTY
-332 GETTIH
+332 

-350 AVAVRADNVST
+350 DVVVQADNVST
-361 KLVASDTLRAE
+361 KLVASANLRDGH
-372 YDDDTII
+372 DDDTII
-379 RAMAKAVHTKE
+379 RAMAKAVDTKE

-409 VSHEGDDTF
+409 VSHDEGDGTL

>member
-1 MQQSQR
+1 MFTPLR
-7 KILSLAFGVALATFA
+7 HALSLAVGSALAVSA
-22 AGAFAA
+22 SGALAGP
-28 DAPASEEK
+28 DG
-36 PLYES
+36 S
-41 VYSKSYAQYF
+41 VFDKYNTQYF
-51 GGVGTVGE
+51 SGVGKFE
-59 AYDGTKDIQDW
+59 SPYDGTKDIQKW
-70 EPSLVSKP
+70 TSAEYAER
-78 DGTKVW
+78 
-84 SDLRTIYINTALD
+84 DLRLINLITGLD
-97 PSNRY
+97 PFN
-102 SSINGF
+102 SSSSVNGK
-108 VNVKFSGL
+108 VHVSFSGL
-116 NLVNEHVS
+116 NLVNDKGS
-124 RSNTFVLSDGNSDK
+124 KPYRITMSDSNADK
-138 SASRETHLAFEGSV
+138 SPERDMSLTFTNSV
-152 IKHWNIVVEEP
+152 VKRWNIVVEEP
-163 TYREYFGIEDG
+163 TYRKYFGIEDG
-174 ERSTEHSITFRNSE
+174 KHSTEHSITFVNSE

-200 GLMTDF
+200 GLMKDF
-206 SPLVSDKGNQLNLD
+206 ALVSNEGNQLELH
-220 LDGTKWT
+220 LFGSKWT
-227 GATYSTITSKVEG
+227 GATYSTVG
-240 GNSTK
+240 TK
-245 QERDETSNHRTSLL
+245 QERDETLKHRTNLL
-259 LANNSHWAVTDDS
+259 LADNSHWAVTDDS

-285 EILAGTAEKK
+285 EILAGTAEKQ
-295 TKLSIDELDSG
+295 TKLSIDKLDSG

-319 GKTTDPAAAVLTD
+319 GKTAKPAAAVLAD
-332 GETTIH
+332 GEATIH

-350 AVAVRADNVST
+350 DVAVQADNVST
-361 KLVASDTLRAE
+361 KLVASANLRDGH
-372 YDDDTII
+372 DDDTII
-379 RAMAKAVHTKE
+379 RAMAKAVDTKE

-409 VSHEGDDTF
+409 VSHEGDDTL

-690 SLTGYAEFETAH
+690 SLTGYAEFETAQ

>member
-1 MQQSQR
+1 MFTPLR
-7 KILSLAFGVALATFA
+7 HALSLAVGSALAVSA
-22 AGAFAA
+22 SGALAG
-28 DAPASEEK
+28 P
-36 PLYES
+36 YQS
-41 VYSKSYAQYF
+41 VFGEMYTQYF
-51 GGVGTVGE
+51 GGVGEAGA
-59 AYDGTKDIQDW
+59 AYDGTQDILNW
-70 EPSLVSKP
+70 KP
-78 DGTKVW
+78 TEITLPNDTKVW
-84 SDLRTIYINTALD
+84 TNLRTIYLTTGLD
-97 PSNRY
+97 PLNSY
-102 SSINGF
+102 SSVNGK
-108 VNVKFSGL
+108 VHVSFSGL
-116 NLVNEHVS
+116 NLVNDKGS
-124 RSNTFVLSDGNSDK
+124 KPYKITMSDSSADK
-138 SASRETHLAFEGSV
+138 SPVRDMSLTFDNSV
-152 IKHWNIVVEEP
+152 VKRWNIVVEEP
-163 TYREYFGIEDG
+163 TYRKYFGIEDG
-174 ERSTEHSITFRNSE
+174 KHSTEHSITFVNSE

-200 GLMTDF
+200 GLMKDF
-206 SPLVSDKGNQLNLD
+206 ALVSDKGNQLNLD
-220 LDGTKWT
+220 LYGTKWT

-245 QERDETSNHRTSLL
+245 QERDETLKHRTNLL
-259 LANNSHWAVTDDS
+259 LADNSHWAVTDDS

-285 EILAGTAEKK
+285 EILAGTAEKQ
-295 TKLSIDELDSG
+295 TKLSIDKLDSG

-319 GKTTDPAAAVLTD
+319 GKTAELAAAVLADDVPKTY
-332 GETTIH
+332 

-350 AVAVRADNVST
+350 DVVVQADNVST
-361 KLVASDTLRAE
+361 KLVASANLRDGH
-372 YDDDTII
+372 DDDTII
-379 RAMAKAVHTKE
+379 RAMAKAVDTKE

-409 VSHEGDDTF
+409 VSHEGD
-418 QVNKTNRTTNENA
+418 VNKTNRTTNENA

-491 ADRLVY
+491 ADRVVV

>member
-1 MQQSQR
+1 MFTPLR
-7 KILSLAFGVALATFA
+7 HALSLAVGSALAVSA
-22 AGAFAA
+22 SGAFAGP
-28 DAPASEEK
+28 DG
-36 PLYES
+36 S
-41 VYSKSYAQYF
+41 VFGQSYAQYF
-51 GGVGTVGE
+51 GGVGAAGA
-59 AYDGTKDIQDW
+59 AYDGTQDILNW
-70 EPSLVSKP
+70 KP
-78 DGTKVW
+78 TEITLPDETKVW
-84 SDLRTIYINTALD
+84 TNLRTIYLTTGLD
-97 PSNRY
+97 PLNSY
-102 SSINGF
+102 SSVNGK
-108 VNVKFSGL
+108 VHVSFSGL
-116 NLVNEHVS
+116 NLVNDKGS
-124 RSNTFVLSDGNSDK
+124 KPYKITMSDSSADK
-138 SASRETHLAFEGSV
+138 SPVRDMSLTFDNSV
-152 IKHWNIVVEEP
+152 VKRWNIVVEEP
-163 TYREYFGIEDG
+163 TYREYFGIQEG
-174 ERSTEHSITFRNSE
+174 EGSTEHSITFVNSE

-200 GLMTDF
+200 GLMKDF
-206 SPLVSDKGNQLNLD
+206 ALVSDKGNQLELH
-220 LDGTKWT
+220 LFGSKWT
-227 GATYSTITSKVEG
+227 GATYSTVG
-240 GNSTK
+240 TK